1 MSTATMSTATTSLA
15 GATTAPAPEK
25 DARPAEDPAAKPR
38 SGAVDLVRVLGIV
51 AVVAGHTLP
60 SPETRTLLYSWH
72 VPLFFVLAGYFW
84 SPHRTLGRELV
95 TRFRTLLRPMLTWL
109 VLIGAV
115 FVVLDLQLEDTTWQR
130 LAAPLADG
138 ENSAM
143 PFTTFWFVAVLFF
156 SAVLLRMLW
165 RLPRPVTWAVAGVG
179 LILSV
184 TAGSQLANTPLSVGS
199 AVPCVTFL
207 AVGVIVKTLRPRVA
221 RPALVG
227 AALLAV
233 SAALV
238 ITGATRPL
246 DIKQGDFGTPVLST
260 LVAVAISF
268 GLVLVAEALFRTA
281 PPVVGR
287 VATVLACGGFLVV
300 LTHPLVLWLLKTFG
314 PPLPS
319 WLLFALCLLI
329 PWAVALAAL
338 TTRASA
344 WLTGVEPAVS
354 SPSYRS
360 AAPPSGR

>member
-1 MSTATMSTATTSLA
+1 MSTTTMSTTTMSTAE
-15 GATTAPAPEK
+15 ATTAPAPE
-25 DARPAEDPAAKPR
+25 PAAKPR

-51 AVVAGHTLP
+51 AVVAGHTLV
-60 SPETRTLLYSWH
+60 SSTTRTLLYSWH

-84 SPHRTLGRELV
+84 SPHRTLGRELL

-115 FVVLDLQLEDTTWQR
+115 FVILDLQLEDATWQR

-138 ENSAM
+138 ENSAL
-143 PFTTFWFVAVLFF
+143 PFTTFWFVMVLFS

-165 RLPRPVTWAVAGVG
+165 LLPRPVTWAVAGVG

-184 TAGSQLANTPLSVGS
+184 TAGPQLANTPLSVGS
-199 AVPCVTFL
+199 TVPCVSFL
-207 AVGVIVKTLRPRVA
+207 ALGVIARALRPRIA

-233 SAALV
+233 SATLV
-238 ITGATRPL
+238 VTGVTRPL

-260 LVAVAISF
+260 MVAVAISF
-268 GLVLVAEALFRTA
+268 GLVLAAEALFRKA
-281 PPVVGR
+281 PPRVGR
-287 VATVLACGGFLVV
+287 VVTVLAYSGFMVV
-300 LTHPLVLWLLKTFG
+300 LTHPLVLWLMKTYG
-314 PPLPS
+314 PPVPNV
-319 WLLFALCLLI
+319 LLFALCLLI

-338 TTRASA
+338 ATRASA

-354 SPSYRS
+354 SPSCTS